1 MVTLTEPF
9 PAIAC
14 TWVGA
19 PGVAAWADAATARVR
34 QTTSATAARRA
45 PIIGSS
51 LQGHEIG
58 SAAPHSGASN
68 DKGSPALVVAG
79 IICRLPTLFKGH
91 PFGRKKLS
99 SEEGGV

>member
-51 LQGHEIG
+51 LQAHEIG
-58 SAAPHSGASN
+58 SAPHGGASD

-79 IICRLPTLFKGH
+79 IIRRLPTLVKGNR
-91 PFGRKKLS
+91 FESNALS
-99 SEEGGV
+99 